1 MNMKLVCEIMVN
13 GVATAKILTTANN
26 YDQGMLVKTLPGV
39 GKPFYMFATLS
50 GTLLAADF
58 DGAPIVSANIAENN
72 AAIDAMLANP
82 PLDKL
87 TMA

>member
-1 MNMKLVCEIMVN
+1 MMKLVCEVMVN
-13 GVATAKILTTANN
+13 GVATAKVLTTANN
-26 YDQGMLVKTLPGV
+26 MNQGQLVKTLPGV
-39 GKPFYMFATLS
+39 GKPFYMFATLT

-58 DGAPIVSANIAENN
+58 DGAPIVSSDIAENN
-72 AAIDAMLANP
+72 AAIEAMLADP